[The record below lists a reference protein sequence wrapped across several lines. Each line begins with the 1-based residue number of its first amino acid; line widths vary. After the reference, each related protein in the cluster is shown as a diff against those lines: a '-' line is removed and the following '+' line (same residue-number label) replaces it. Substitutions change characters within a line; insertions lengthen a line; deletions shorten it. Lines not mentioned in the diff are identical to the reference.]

1 MSRETKSARAYYIG
15 AFSVGG
21 PLMRV
26 KIVERVRNAFDPD
39 EWLCAVSSPF
49 PRSSAWA
56 KGSRVTAAG
65 HDLFDHARY
74 IPGPRVAYDGQSW
87 RDRIAEG
94 HYARDLRAAGK
105 GPLFTLTRAGSEV

>member
-26 KIVERVRNAFDPD
+26 KIVERDRSAFNPD
-39 EWLCAVSSPF
+39 VWLCAVSSPF
-49 PRSSAWA
+49 PRSSPWA
-56 KGSRVTAAG
+56 KGTRVVAHG
-65 HDLFDHARY
+65 HSLFDHARY
-74 IPGPRVAYDGQSW
+74 IPGPRVVYDGQSW

-94 HYARDLRAAGK
+94 HCARDLRAAGN
-105 GPLFTLTRAGSEV
+105 GPLFALTRAGSEV